1 MSTDAFAFRVKVL
14 DHDSVQVENSRSQFL
29 INVDISNGGVL
40 LGTTTSYT
48 TDGIAVF
55 SGFRVLSAGRFQI
68 LATCSSSEVEGGS
81 SGNLDIENFVFDLDY
96 LGPASVTF
104 NFEFGLDV
112 FVKGEDN
119 LPFVSQVQVI
129 IQSQSNLIGTLSK
142 STQTGTASF
151 QLYFSIP
158 SSYTLQVSCSTL
170 TLEIPI
176 QVNPGS
182 LKITSTIPPVPS
194 KQSLSSAD
202 LFDISVEIRDFDSN
216 LKESIHGPYSI
227 SLSLDPQG
235 SLSGTLTST
244 STNGVSL
251 FSNLRIL
258 SRGNF
263 RIVASA
269 NHANSDQTTFI
280 TCTNSVF
287 QLQLSPFTLNPSQ
300 NFLLSIEVRV
310 LAEDESLFLLPV
322 TVDLTEDNGNLF
334 TGDSSKSTS
343 TGVCVF
349 GIAFGSL
356 GYKDLTFQC
365 NGVSEVLRINVVS
378 LKLQIESFAP
388 TVIST

>member
-1 MSTDAFAFRVKVL
+1 M
-14 DHDSVQVENSRSQFL
+14 
-29 INVDISNGGVL
+29 
-40 LGTTTSYT
+40 
-48 TDGIAVF
+48 
-55 SGFRVLSAGRFQI
+55 
-68 LATCSSSEVEGGS
+68 
-81 SGNLDIENFVFDLDY
+81 
-96 LGPASVTF
+96 
-104 NFEFGLDV
+104 
-112 FVKGEDN
+112 
-119 LPFVSQVQVI
+119 
-129 IQSQSNLIGTLSK
+129 
-142 STQTGTASF
+142 
-151 QLYFSIP
+151 
-158 SSYTLQVSCSTL
+158 
-170 TLEIPI
+170 
-176 QVNPGS
+176 
-182 LKITSTIPPVPS
+182 
-194 KQSLSSAD
+194 
-202 LFDISVEIRDFDSN
+202 
-216 LKESIHGPYSI
+216 
-227 SLSLDPQG
+227 
-235 SLSGTLTST
+235 
-244 STNGVSL
+244 
-251 FSNLRIL
+251 
-258 SRGNF
+258 
-263 RIVASA
+263 ASA